1 MLCFGSNPGLQRWK
15 VQTNPLNYGSPLL
28 SCSWNFVPIFFKYA
42 SCCSCWSP
50 IFLTEKPFSISGIW
64 TLGGSNSN
72 VSCLWSRDLDHSA
85 REEAS
90 FYLWPPTYFVWINVL
105 CLCWISSSFTLFG
118 QIQTCQT
125 GGRSHNDSSPYGDCS
140 LTWLLSQPLF
150 SQAYLPRKKFIRVHS
165 IS

>member
-1 MLCFGSNPGLQRWK
+1 MIKTIDVVLWIEPRTAAMEGADKFTELWQPPTELFLKLCS
-15 VQTNPLNYGSPLL
+15 Y
-28 SCSWNFVPIFFKYA
+28 FFKYA

-140 LTWLLSQPLF
+140 LTWLLSQPF
-150 SQAYLPRKKFIRVHS
+150 
-165 IS
+165 